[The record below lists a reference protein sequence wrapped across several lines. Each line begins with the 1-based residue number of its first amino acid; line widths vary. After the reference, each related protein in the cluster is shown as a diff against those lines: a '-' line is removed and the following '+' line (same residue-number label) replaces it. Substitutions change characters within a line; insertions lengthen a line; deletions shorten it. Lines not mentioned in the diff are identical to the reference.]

1 MRITI
6 FVYLI
11 CLAMKEKIL
20 KFLLVL
26 LGFGAAACE
35 EKNLGAYG
43 CPTVALSLKARV
55 TDNANRPVKGI
66 RAQAASY
73 TAYYGSEYYEF
84 DSKGESYSDSDGNT
98 VIEAKI
104 YSFDAPPY
112 SIKVGFE
119 DIDGAENGGEFTP
132 KEVEVQV
139 TESDKISSGAWI
151 KSYSADLGNIVLDE
165 DAETGN

>member
-35 EKNLGAYG
+35 EKNLDAYG
-43 CPTVALSLKARV
+43 CPAVEFSLKARV

-73 TAYYGSEYYEF
+73 TAYYGHEYYEF
-84 DSKGESYSDSDGNT
+84 DSNGESYSDSDGNT

-119 DIDGAENGGEFTP
+119 DVDGAENGGEFTP

>member
-1 MRITI
+1 
-6 FVYLI
+6 
-11 CLAMKEKIL
+11 MKEKIL

-35 EKNLGAYG
+35 EESWAEYG
-43 CPTVALSLKARV
+43 CPAVEFSLKARV

-66 RAQAASY
+66 KAQAVSF
-73 TAYYGSEYYEF
+73 TEYYGSEYYEF

-98 VIEAKI
+98 VIKAMI
-104 YSFDAPPY
+104 YSFEAPPY

-119 DIDGAENGGEFTP
+119 DIDGAENGGEFAQ

-139 TESDKISSGAWI
+139 TENDKISSGTWL